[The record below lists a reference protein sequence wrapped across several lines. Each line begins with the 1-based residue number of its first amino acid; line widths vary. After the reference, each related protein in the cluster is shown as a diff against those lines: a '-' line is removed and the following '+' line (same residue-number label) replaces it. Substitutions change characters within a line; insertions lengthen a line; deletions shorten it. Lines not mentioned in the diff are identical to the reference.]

1 MRVLFFVHTANRLRN
16 FEGLVEALAQRGHHV
31 RLAVVDKGK
40 LVLPPGLDSSSISIV
55 VCPAR
60 RRDRWKA
67 YARELRRLRD
77 YLRYLAPEF
86 RRARGLRQRSKEGAN
101 YIVSNVLTLI
111 FRWPFT
117 ARHVVHADRCLQ
129 WIEDHIPSDRVMER
143 FLRDEA
149 PDVVLMTPL
158 VQRGSE
164 YQVDYVKSCHQLG
177 RPVAVL
183 PFSWDHLTNKGLMR
197 ILPDRVLVWNDVQKR
212 EAVEFHRVPEQLV
225 DICGGWRFDEF
236 YARQPSM
243 TREEFC
249 RATGLRPE
257 RSILTYLC
265 SSEYT
270 APEEE
275 AFVAE
280 WIRKI
285 RSSASPALRDCGI
298 VVRPYPDKAR
308 QWEDVRAGEGV
319 FIMTGKQWQGP
330 RMASWSDQ
338 GLYEAL
344 YHCDAAV
351 GINTSAM
358 IEAGILSKPVFT
370 IVVDRF
376 DDGQSRTL
384 HFQYL
389 TRFAGGLAEVAAD
402 LDEHCTQLLQALA
415 AGTSE
420 RCARS
425 DRFVQAFVRPAGLE
439 RPVVP
444 VVLDKIEAL
453 RGLRKVPREAQTEPT
468 ATQNR
473 IYRTLRLLRW
483 SFRDVQGIRR
493 RRNERQESHAAERDG
508 EVTRPSDMMPAE

>member
-16 FEGLVEALAQRGHHV
+16 FEGLVETLAQRGHHV
-31 RLAVVDKGK
+31 RLAVVEKGR
-40 LVLPPGLDSSSISIV
+40 LTLPPGLDSSTVSLV
-55 VCPAR
+55 VCPTR

-67 YARELRRLRD
+67 YARPLRRVRD
-77 YLRYLAPEF
+77 YARYLAPQF
-86 RRARGLRQRSKEGAN
+86 RHARGLRRRAREGAN
-101 YIVSNVLTLI
+101 YILSQILTI
-111 FRWPFT
+111 VFGWRFT
-117 ARHVVHADRCLQ
+117 ARYVVHVDRCLQ
-129 WIEDHIPSDRVMER
+129 WIENHIPSDRVMES

-149 PDVVLMTPL
+149 PDVVLVTPL

-164 YQVDYVKSCHQLG
+164 YQVDYVKSSHRLG
-177 RPVAVL
+177 LPVAVL

-197 ILPDRVLVWNDVQKR
+197 ICPDRVFVWNDIQKR

-236 YARQPSM
+236 YERQPSM

-249 RATGLRPE
+249 RATGLDPE
-257 RSILTYLC
+257 RPILTYLC

-275 AFVAE
+275 AFVVE
-280 WIRKI
+280 WIRTI
-285 RSSASPALRDCGI
+285 RSSASPTLRDCGI

-308 QWEDVRAGEGV
+308 QWLDVRTGERV

-330 RMASWSDQ
+330 RMASWSNQ
-338 GLYEAL
+338 GLFEAL

-370 IVVDRF
+370 VVVEKF
-376 DDGQSRTL
+376 ADGQSRTL

-389 TRFAGGLAEVAAD
+389 TRFAGGLANVAAD
-402 LDEHCTQLLQALA
+402 LDEHCTQLERVLA
-415 AGTSE
+415 GGTG

-425 DRFVQAFVRPAGLE
+425 DRFVQAFVRPGGLE

-453 RGLRKVPREAQTEPT
+453 RGLGKAPGEARTEPP
-468 ATQNR
+468 ATEDR
-473 IYRTLRLLRW
+473 IYRALRFLRW
-483 SFRDVQGIRR
+483 SFRDVEGTRLRR
-493 RRNERQESHAAERDG
+493 RTRRDAQAGARDG
-508 EVTRPSDMMPAE
+508 EATPSSDMMPAE

>member
-1 MRVLFFVHTANRLRN
+1 LRVLFFVHTANRLRN
-16 FEGLVEALAQRGHHV
+16 FEGLVEALAQRNHHV

-86 RRARGLRQRSKEGAN
+86 RRARGLRKRSKEGAN
-101 YIVSNVLTLI
+101 YIVSNVLTLV

-117 ARHVVHADRCLQ
+117 ARYVVYADRCLQ
-129 WIEDHIPSDRVMER
+129 WIEDHIPSDPVMER

-149 PDVVLMTPL
+149 PDVVLVTPL
-158 VQRGSE
+158 VQRGAE
-164 YQVDYVKSCHQLG
+164 YQVDYIKSSHQLG
-177 RPVAVL
+177 LPVAVL

-197 ILPDRVLVWNDVQKR
+197 VSPDRVFVWNEVQKR
-212 EAVEFHRVPEQLV
+212 EAVEFHHVPEQFV

-236 YARQPSM
+236 YAREPSM
-243 TREEFC
+243 TRDEFC
-249 RATGLRPE
+249 SATGLHPE
-257 RSILTYLC
+257 RPIVTYLC
-265 SSEYT
+265 SSEFT

-275 AFVAE
+275 VFVLE

-285 RSSASPALRDCGI
+285 RSSFSPTLRDCGI

-308 QWEDVRAGEGV
+308 QWQDVQAGDGV
-319 FIMTGKQWQGP
+319 FVMTGKQWQGP
-330 RMASWSDQ
+330 RMASWSNQ
-338 GLYEAL
+338 SLYESL

-370 IVVDRF
+370 VVVDRF
-376 DDGQSRTL
+376 ADGQSRTL
-384 HFQYL
+384 HFEYL

-402 LDEHCTQLLQALA
+402 LDEHCAQLQQALA
-415 AGTSE
+415 AGGTG

-425 DRFVQAFVRPAGLE
+425 DRFTQAFVRPGGLD

-453 RGLRKVPREAQTEPT
+453 RGLQKAPRETLPEPT
-468 ATQNR
+468 ATEDR
-473 IYRTLRLLRW
+473 IYRTLGLLRW
-483 SFRDVQGIRR
+483 SFRHVHGRR
-493 RRNERQESHAAERDG
+493 PRRNERHAPQAGDHDG
-508 EVTRPSDMMPAE
+508 EVTRSDMMPAE